1 MGKNERKAFKRK
13 KGTQVVDFKRPK
25 VKVGKKLKPANATDT
40 SFTARSVRMP
50 GQHSIQ
56 EKGDA
61 VTKRNLNMKDLMTQ
75 LEHYSA
81 KVRKDA
87 LWGIKELTSVHKN
100 VVLGGETLGRL
111 LRRLIELVVDN
122 DKEVRKALL
131 ALFHHLFQHVDD
143 SVGSSIINVYIAYI
157 GSAMSNLESD
167 IRLDAIDF
175 ASILLTWNPVIL
187 KKYEGTLLPNYI
199 ALLKSSLSIRP
210 ASSKDGFAVGNGDT
224 AILKQGGGTMILSK
238 TMANDAYHKKKSKKK
253 KESKHLKRI
262 SKVIDGINMLITY
275 KLENSNSSD
284 IKGTRLHNTDSVW
297 NAYTNNNAL
306 PPLYSLKNR
315 VDHNESQQQTSI
327 QESYRSRSLENGNNA
342 FSLGSS
348 LKFTD
353 QGRKNNNKNNIESS
367 SSEIQLLRSLLIAWN
382 HFISFLDIKNSNV
395 NNSKRNFVQDDV
407 SIAINT
413 MKRVVDVFYALI
425 ERIEVSVIG
434 EKNDSN
440 MPQKTDNQYYGLFS
454 HLRNTL
460 LSTFPIKKEG
470 SIGNLPFVEIAG
482 LNASLCRTLVRLGQ
496 IFGGGNIDR
505 NAAYSDG
512 DEVRGE
518 KKWSLCITDYLREV
532 YEREITRHGKCD
544 NNNNNNNNNM
554 SKFGMIALIEVLPN
568 ILYEVESRSFCKTIE
583 SFTDYFNIINPKD
596 PVLLGACLKVILQ
609 ILKRISTKNNHE
621 IDHGVDGKKVVMVW
635 TSMIPKLVWRL
646 GKCGDENNVYM
657 CFQILYRVLHISEVG
672 MFANFDSQL
681 FGKQLG
687 MLVMFFY
694 TKASV
699 NKKGNKNNILT
710 SAVNNSTS
718 STKKEIYGPF
728 FEMSEKVK
736 IMALN
741 VFFYCPNINQFMLRA
756 LAVCINHPAV
766 SQKIRIQILELI
778 FHRKED
784 LGPALYLSCM
794 ISALLDPTDASKQ
807 CPITTV
813 TVPIHNNIET
823 SNYDQSTLLFHHRI
837 NILHDICYILENYVS
852 DTVLLKAFTAQLVV
866 QIGNINADINNIQVP
881 LLKIYSIFTGLKACL
896 KTLTHSNQT
905 NTYEINSGD
914 RRHILNCIYKF
925 MGVTQHDEDIKY
937 KCTALL
943 VTLLDHDT
951 MLRIDFFNESI
962 AHVINTIK
970 DKDNCISNIR
980 CESQL
985 MYIHDMWN
993 SSVNFQSKWIRYL
1006 KSNQE
1011 AATNIKNLLM
1021 AILNQPD
1028 KNSGIIKLVLTLKVE
1043 MFE

>member
-25 VKVGKKLKPANATDT
+25 VKVGKKLKPTNATDT

-50 GQHSIQ
+50 GQHNIQ
-56 EKGDA
+56 EKGDV

-131 ALFHHLFQHVDD
+131 KLFEHLFQHVDY

-175 ASILLTWNPVIL
+175 ASILLTWNPIIL

-199 ALLKSSLSIRP
+199 ALLKSSLSIRS
-210 ASSKDGFAVGNGDT
+210 ASSKDGFAVGNGD
-224 AILKQGGGTMILSK
+224 AMVLKQGGGNMIPNK

-253 KESKHLKRI
+253 NESKHLKRI
-262 SKVIDGINMLITY
+262 SKVIDGIDMLITH
-275 KLENSNSSD
+275 KLENSNSSN
-284 IKGTRLHNTDSVW
+284 IEVTQLHNTDNVW
-297 NAYTNNNAL
+297 NAYTNNNTL

-315 VDHNESQQQTSI
+315 IDGNESQKQISI

-342 FSLGSS
+342 FSMGSV

-353 QGRKNNNKNNIESS
+353 QEGKKTNKNSIENSS
-367 SSEIQLLRSLLIAWN
+367 LEIQLLSALLIAWN
-382 HFISFLDIKNSNV
+382 HFVSFLDIKNSNA
-395 NNSKRNFVQDDV
+395 NNNKRNFVQDDV
-407 SIAINT
+407 SITLNT
-413 MKRVVDVFYALI
+413 MKRVADILYALI
-425 ERIEVSVIG
+425 GRIEISVIG
-434 EKNDSN
+434 ERNVTN
-440 MPQKTDNQYYGLFS
+440 MPQKNDNQYHGLLS

-460 LSTFPIKKEG
+460 LSIFPIKQEG

-482 LNASLCRTLVRLGQ
+482 LNASLCRTLVRLSQ
-496 IFGGGNIDR
+496 IFGSDNNDR
-505 NAAYSDG
+505 NDACIDG
-512 DEVRGE
+512 DEDSGK
-518 KKWSLCITDYLREV
+518 KKWSLCVADYLSKV
-532 YEREITRHGKCD
+532 YEREITRQLRCD
-544 NNNNNNNNNM
+544 NNNSNM

-583 SFTDYFNIINPKD
+583 SFTKYFNAINPKD
-596 PVLLGACLKVILQ
+596 PILLGSCLKVILQ
-609 ILKRISTKNNHE
+609 ILKRISTKNNLE

-646 GKCGDENNVYM
+646 GKCGDENNVYR
-657 CFQILYRVLHISEVG
+657 CFQILYRVLHIWETG
-672 MFANFDSQL
+672 MFANIDSQL
-681 FGKQLG
+681 FEKQLG
-687 MLVMFFY
+687 TLVMFFY

-699 NKKGNKNNILT
+699 NKKCNKNDT
-710 SAVNNSTS
+710 STNAINNSNC

-728 FEMSEKVK
+728 FEMSEKIQK
-736 IMALN
+736 IALH

-766 SQKIRIQILELI
+766 SHKIRIQILELI
-778 FHRKED
+778 FHRKEN

-794 ISALLDPTDASKQ
+794 ISALLDPTNASKQ
-807 CPITTV
+807 CPIKTV
-813 TVPIHNNIET
+813 AVPAQKNIE
-823 SNYDQSTLLFHHRI
+823 NNKYDQSALLFHHRI
-837 NILHDICYILENYVS
+837 NVLHDVCYILENYVS
-852 DTVLLKAFTAQLVV
+852 DVVLLKAFTAQLVV

-896 KTLTHSNQT
+896 KTLAHSNQ
-905 NTYEINSGD
+905 NNKNEINSGE
-914 RRHILNCIYKF
+914 RRHILTCIYKF
-925 MGVTQHDEDIKY
+925 MGVMQHDEDIKY

-943 VTLLDHDT
+943 VTLLDQDT
-951 MLRIDFFNESI
+951 MLRNDFFNESI
-962 AHVINTIK
+962 AHAINTMSAYG
-970 DKDNCISNIR
+970 SNYIR

-985 MYIHDMWN
+985 MYMHDMWN
-993 SSVNFQSKWIRYL
+993 SSVDFQSKWIMYL
-1006 KSNQE
+1006 KSNHE
-1011 AATNIKNLLM
+1011 TATNIKNLLM
-1021 AILNQPD
+1021 AVLNQPD
-1028 KNSGIIKLVLTLKVE
+1028 KNSSIIKLVLTLKVV